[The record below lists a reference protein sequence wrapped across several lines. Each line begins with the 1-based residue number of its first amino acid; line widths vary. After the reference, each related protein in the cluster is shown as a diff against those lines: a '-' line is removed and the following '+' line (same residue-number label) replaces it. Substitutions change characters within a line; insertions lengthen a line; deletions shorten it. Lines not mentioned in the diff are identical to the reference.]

1 MCFFFFSTVIC
12 FFFRAKHWKKTFS
25 VCSLRS
31 TLFTLEN
38 FARNSICRVHVS
50 IQPNELFFPCF
61 FLLSCWF
68 VMNHGRIRRHDSN
81 VALVVIRLIPEKR
94 QRMWNSKTS
103 ITRER
108 THKSRNINTLL
119 VMRTESVTRT
129 KPGKMIRKCESPRNM
144 SIENAKNVRHILI
157 NITLHVAIFYAIIIK
172 YFSKRHSTGKKKQKR
187 RESIVSNREFVVER
201 IRAKKWI
208 NLWQF
213 GMAFSNHLLIF
224 RWRSV
229 CFGMLSVTYPIF
241 ITVYT
246 HRAHIQWTQ
255 HAFNGNVELKRNATT
270 RRMEAAKWQPM
281 SSIFCCLDRIYI
293 TLTRARH
300 KLDHTNQLTG
310 CVFFLLFIH
319 HHHHILGACPHTHRT
334 REWEQ
339 FSRLATLWP
348 KCMRHSNTHSRS
360 CWPSVHKAYLLIWS
374 TVLNEARMKQ

>member
-157 NITLHVAIFYAIIIK
+157 NITLHVTIFYAIIIK
-172 YFSKRHSTGKKKQKR
+172 YFSKRHSRGKK
-187 RESIVSNREFVVER
+187 EAETTR
-201 IRAKKWI
+201 IHCFEPWI
-208 NLWQF
+208 CGWENKSEEVNQPLAIWH
-213 GMAFSNHLLIF
+213 GIF
-224 RWRSV
+224 KS
-229 CFGMLSVTYPIF
+229 S
-241 ITVYT
+241 T
-246 HRAHIQWTQ
+246 HFPLTFRMFRYALGYLPYIYYRVHASRAHTM
-255 HAFNGNVELKRNATT
+255 NA
-270 RRMEAAKWQPM
+270 A
-281 SSIFCCLDRIYI
+281 RI
-293 TLTRARH
+293 
-300 KLDHTNQLTG
+300 
-310 CVFFLLFIH
+310 
-319 HHHHILGACPHTHRT
+319 
-334 REWEQ
+334 
-339 FSRLATLWP
+339 
-348 KCMRHSNTHSRS
+348 
-360 CWPSVHKAYLLIWS
+360 
-374 TVLNEARMKQ
+374 